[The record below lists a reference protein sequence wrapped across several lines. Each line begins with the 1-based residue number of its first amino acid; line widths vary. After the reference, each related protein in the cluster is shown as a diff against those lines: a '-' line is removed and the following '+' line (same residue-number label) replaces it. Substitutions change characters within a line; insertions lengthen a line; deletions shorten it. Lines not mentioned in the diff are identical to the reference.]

1 MSNER
6 ASEFGFAPPH
16 DGPVPYLQRIATYY
30 QALGYGAPY
39 EWAHYAEVPFHPL
52 SKPLSGCR
60 IALITTAAPFQEGA
74 GDQGP
79 RAPYNAKAKFYAV
92 YSGDT
97 SIDHDLRISHVAIDR
112 QHTTAEDPATYFPL
126 AELHRSAA
134 SGRIGSLA
142 PRFHGAPTNRSHRA
156 TLEVDGPEIVAR
168 CKADAVDAAILVPNC
183 PVCHQ
188 TASLVARL
196 LEESGIA
203 SVVMGCAK
211 DIVERVGVPRLLFS
225 DFPLGNAAGR
235 PKDAVSQAFT
245 LELALRTLEAAPG
258 SRTTV
263 QSPLRWSS
271 NADWKL
277 DYCNIER
284 LGPEE
289 IRRRRAEFDQAK
301 AQAKQLREERDT

>member
-60 IALITTAAPFQEGA
+60 IALITTAALFQEGA

-126 AELHRSAA
+126 AEL
-134 SGRIGSLA
+134 
-142 PRFHGAPTNRSHRA
+142 
-156 TLEVDGPEIVAR
+156 
-168 CKADAVDAAILVPNC
+168 
-183 PVCHQ
+183 
-188 TASLVARL
+188 
-196 LEESGIA
+196 
-203 SVVMGCAK
+203 
-211 DIVERVGVPRLLFS
+211 
-225 DFPLGNAAGR
+225 
-235 PKDAVSQAFT
+235 
-245 LELALRTLEAAPG
+245 
-258 SRTTV
+258 
-263 QSPLRWSS
+263 
-271 NADWKL
+271 
-277 DYCNIER
+277 
-284 LGPEE
+284 
-289 IRRRRAEFDQAK
+289 RRRRSTAPRSWPAARRTPSTRRSWCPTVPCAIRPRAWWPGCWRRAESPAW
-301 AQAKQLREERDT
+301 